1 MFWLLPSTIEILLVS
16 VVSTGLTEVIQELA
30 VVTVLRDYAEARI
43 FRRKKSPKLSSN
55 EISLKYLVK
64 GEILPKLKYHCYSCA
79 NAVFSDTRHGAQK
92 AIEQKQLIAS
102 CLIIF
107 VIFLP
112 WYQSTAGQ
120 SSL

>member
-64 GEILPKLKYHCYSCA
+64 GEILLLMCQCSFFRYTAWLKNQPNKS
-79 NAVFSDTRHGAQK
+79 N
-92 AIEQKQLIAS
+92 
-102 CLIIF
+102 
-107 VIFLP
+107 
-112 WYQSTAGQ
+112 
-120 SSL
+120 